1 MLKGVPVPPRSSLT
15 ERAAQFAYPAQPT
28 AGQGGSG
35 SDASAEAWPLSPR
48 SLMDKATEQTGLSD
62 FGDEPFHEPLRVLCE
77 SLEQEMLL
85 SQAGRQSAHRRLL
98 GILVTRLR
106 LQALWKRRPEIL
118 ELEVPSPWFIVGL
131 PRSGTTF
138 LHRLLAQ
145 DPALRS
151 APFWEILN
159 PLPLGNNDTEI
170 VPAAEVPPPQPDP
183 RIALAEQALSSLHRV
198 APELVRMHEMQAEAP
213 DEELGLL
220 ALGFCSMGF
229 EFSFTV
235 PSYVRYYASQDHEA
249 GYRYFRRVL
258 QTLQWLRGGSRWVL
272 KAPSHMEQLK
282 PLLAVFPDATV
293 IQTHRDAVTATVS
306 LASLTCYGVR
316 AYFDHPNPL
325 VMGRSLSGAV
335 ERLLRGIDRDRAVG
349 DPRFVDVQF
358 AALMADP
365 ITMVRSI
372 YSAAGRKLTAAAEQ
386 AMRGWMA
393 SNPRAKH
400 GAHEYSA
407 EDFGIDE
414 GERRKALRFYHER
427 FNVPTDA
434 HA

>member
-1 MLKGVPVPPRSSLT
+1 MLKGVPVAPRSSLT
-15 ERAAQFAYPAQPT
+15 QRAAEFAYPARPDQALP
-28 AGQGGSG
+28 GRG
-35 SDASAEAWPLSPR
+35 DERASAEPWPLSPQ
-48 SLMDKATEQTGLSD
+48 SLMDKATRQTGLTD
-62 FGDEPFHEPLRVLCE
+62 FGDEPLREPLRVLCE
-77 SLEQEMLL
+77 SLEHEMLL
-85 SQAGRQSAHRRLL
+85 SAAGRQSAHKRLL

-118 ELEVPSPWFIVGL
+118 ELEVASPWFIVGL

-145 DPALRS
+145 DPGLRS
-151 APFWEILN
+151 APFWEIMN
-159 PLPLGNNDTEI
+159 PLPLGDIDT
-170 VPAAEVPPPQPDP
+170 AADAPPPQPDP
-183 RIALAEQALSSLHRV
+183 RIALAEQALDALHRT

-235 PSYVRYYASQDHEA
+235 PSYVHYYASQDHSA

-258 QTLQWLRGGSRWVL
+258 QTLQWLRGGSHWVL

-282 PLLAVFPDATV
+282 PLLSVFPDASV

-335 ERLLRGIDRDRAVG
+335 ERLLRGIDRDRAAG

-365 ITMVRSI
+365 IAMVRSI
-372 YSAAGRKLTAAAEQ
+372 YAASGREYTAAAER
-386 AMRGWMA
+386 AMRDWMA

-414 GERRKALRFYHER
+414 RERRQALRFYHER
-427 FNVPTDA
+427 FKVPTDA
-434 HA
+434 PA